1 MLGGFIPAGWVFAF
15 KPLPLPQACC
25 MRRVC
30 HGRALVPNIR
40 VVAVVAGSTTK
51 EVGGDIHGGKLVVT
65 PSSGGGRRGR
75 KERAAVTQEQWSDGA
90 MGKFESRW
98 VSQSVNAEMQGT
110 WQAEKSDGKMWSWR
124 EDRVV
129 ARHPCSVVPA

>member
-1 MLGGFIPAGWVFAF
+1 LLVHAAAAKAVSQRVWLDMLGGFIPAGWVFAF

-40 VVAVVAGSTTK
+40 VVAVVAGSATK

-75 KERAAVTQEQWSDGA
+75 KERAAVTQEQWSDGKVRKQ
-90 MGKFESRW
+90 MGITKR
-98 VSQSVNAEMQGT
+98 Q
-110 WQAEKSDGKMWSWR
+110 R
-124 EDRVV
+124 
-129 ARHPCSVVPA
+129 